1 LLVFFNYICGINEP
15 GIDNTIPATLAELQL
30 NSEPASSENSPVWWK
45 AWEWIKH
52 VGFLKTLAGDK
63 LWMTGKA
70 LVCLFFYASSI
81 FTFQ

>member
-1 LLVFFNYICGINEP
+1 M
-15 GIDNTIPATLAELQL
+15 
-30 NSEPASSENSPVWWK
+30 WWK